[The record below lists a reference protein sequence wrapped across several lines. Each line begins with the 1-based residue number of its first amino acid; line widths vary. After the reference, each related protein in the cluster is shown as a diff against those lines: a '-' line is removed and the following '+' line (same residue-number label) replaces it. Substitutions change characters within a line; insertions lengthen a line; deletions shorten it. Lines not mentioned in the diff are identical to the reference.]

1 MTNINIRVNEETKK
15 QAEIVFEELGMS
27 LSAAIN
33 IFLKQSIRENG
44 IPFAVKINEPN
55 EITLSAMKEAEDLKS
70 SKGYKNV
77 KDLRRALDV

>member
-55 EITLSAMKEAEDLKS
+55 EATMSAMKEAEGLKN